1 MAANKSVIVLT
12 PDGRRQ
18 NVQVTPNTTILQVN
32 KLIFNI
38 YSKLIFEFEFT
49 LDSTCIVNRQIHIYL

>member
-32 KLIFNI
+32 RLIFNI
-38 YSKLIFEFEFT
+38 DLKLILEFEFI
-49 LDSTCIVNRQIHIYL
+49 LNLHKKVNRQIYIQL